1 MTEQSLTTILWRGKW
16 LILTSLVVTVALAV
30 LVTKQTD
37 KVYEAKATM
46 QVASGTST
54 SPSANNA
61 FDAQLASQGLATT
74 YATLL
79 LDRGFLE
86 EIRPQVD
93 GGSLS
98 TSELVHQV
106 DATAVK
112 DTALIEVVADADSPE
127 RARTIASDVVAGF
140 LGSIESESR
149 RRTGQFRSRIQEQIA
164 DINGEI
170 SSLQSGNAAANAE
183 QIDSLRAAKTALTQ
197 QLGALV
203 ADGIAQSA
211 NVSLA
216 APPTGSSA
224 PVRPRPLLNIVTGIL
239 LGLIIGSALAY
250 LRAFLDRGLHSGRE
264 AELLLDAPVLA
275 TIPLRR
281 RYSSE
286 DAVLGEAYDVLR
298 ANLAFLAMDKS
309 LQVITF
315 SSYNPG
321 EGKSSTVE
329 GLAYA
334 AVRGG
339 MDVLVIDGDVRSRTL
354 STRLGH
360 DDAPGLTN
368 VVVGMAS
375 ADETL
380 VEVAPGLSL
389 LPAGPSPPNPPSLL
403 ASGRMRELLAEL
415 RERHSL
421 ILIDSPPVA
430 HLADA
435 SVLASLSE
443 GIVLVARVGV
453 TERHDL
459 GAAIANLRH
468 IPTPLIGAVVL
479 QPQRLDDSYY
489 PAVSKGAAPVPDGA
503 ALS

>member
-1 MTEQSLTTILWRGKW
+1 MTEQTLTTVLWRGRW
-16 LILTSLVVTVALAV
+16 LVLLAIVVSVALAI
-30 LVTKQTD
+30 LVTSRAS
-37 KVYEAKATM
+37 KVYAATATM
-46 QVASGTST
+46 QVVSGNT
-54 SPSANNA
+54 SPGANNA

-79 LDRGFLE
+79 TDRGFLQQ
-86 EIRPQVD
+86 IRPDVD
-93 GGSLS
+93 GGILS

-106 DATAVK
+106 SARAVK
-112 DTALIEVVADADSPE
+112 DTALVEVTAEGDSPDE
-127 RARTIASDVVAGF
+127 ARQIAQDVVSGF
-140 LGSIESESR
+140 LATVETESR
-149 RRTGQFRSRIQEQIA
+149 RRTEQFRTRIQEQISEL
-164 DINGEI
+164 NREI
-170 SSLQSGNAAANAE
+170 SVLRGQGVSADDE

-211 NVSLA
+211 NITLA
-216 APPTGSSA
+216 APPTGSSS
-224 PVRPRPLLNIVTGIL
+224 PVSPRPVLNLFTGFL
-239 LGLIIGSALAY
+239 LGLIVGAGLAY
-250 LRAFLDRGLHSGRE
+250 LRAFLDRGLHGSQE
-264 AELLLDAPVLA
+264 AEELLSAPVLA

-298 ANLAFLAMDKS
+298 ANLAFLAMDQS

-339 MDVLVIDGDVRSRTL
+339 MDVVVIDGDVRTRTL
-354 STRLGH
+354 SRRLGH
-360 DDAPGLTN
+360 GDAPGLTN
-368 VVVGMAS
+368 VVVGMADL
-375 ADETL
+375 DETL
-380 VEVAPGLSL
+380 VEITPGLSL
-389 LPAGPSPPNPPSLL
+389 LPAGPVPPNPPSLL
-403 ASGRMRELLAEL
+403 ASGRMREVLAEL
-415 RERHSL
+415 RGAHSL

-435 SVLASLSE
+435 SVLAALSE

-453 TERHDL
+453 TERQDL

-479 QPQRLDDSYY
+479 QPQRLDESYY
-489 PAVSKGAAPVPDGA
+489 PAVSKGSTPVPDGA
-503 ALS
+503 LPS